1 MLFFKQFIKSCSFVI
16 IMFVIVTFLSV
27 LSHAN
32 ESDGTNVSVL
42 YAQIEGAI
50 TPAQVSFIEDLAAEA
65 SDDEHDLILLRL
77 DTPGGLTS
85 SMRDIVKVLMK
96 SPIPICVWVGPDG
109 SHAASAGTFIVAA
122 SDVSAMA
129 PGTTIG
135 AASPVLSSGDDLP
148 TTMNTKVKNDLISL
162 ITGIAKKRGR
172 NIKWYADAVDQSIT
186 IDAQGAVTLN
196 VVDFIAVS
204 PEDFLEQLGARGTSI
219 DGKEV
224 KFSKDGYLLT
234 PFDAGFTYSV
244 LSWLL
249 NPQVA
254 YLLLVAGIIGLF
266 FEVLNPGAILPGV
279 IGGFSL
285 VTALYA
291 MSILP
296 TNAVGL
302 LLLVFGAVLFIL
314 EAFITSYGLL
324 SVAAIIS
331 LFIGSKAL
339 FRSDGVDQI
348 PLGTIIGTV
357 FSFSLFAALVI
368 YFVAKAHT
376 KESGV
381 GMQSMTDL
389 EGEVILIDG
398 NKVKIR
404 VRGEIWNAIPGEG
417 AILNVG
423 SKVRVIS
430 SKGLTLTVINIS

>member
-1 MLFFKQFIKSCSFVI
+1 MLFFKQFIKSCSCMIIACVI
-16 IMFVIVTFLSV
+16 ITFMTV

-32 ESDGTNVSVL
+32 DSNDSNVSVL
-42 YAQIEGAI
+42 YGQIEGAI
-50 TPAQVSFIEDLAAEA
+50 TPAQVSFIEDLALEA
-65 SDDEHDLILLRL
+65 RDDEHDLILLRL

-85 SMRDIVKVLMK
+85 SMRDIVKILMK
-96 SPIPICVWVGPDG
+96 SPIPICIWVGPDG

-148 TTMNTKVKNDLISL
+148 TTMNTKIKNDLISL
-162 ITGIAKKRGR
+162 ITSIAKKRGR
-172 NIKWYADAVDQSIT
+172 NIKWYADAVDKSVT
-186 IDAQGAVTLN
+186 IDAQGAATLN

-204 PEDFLEQLGARGTSI
+204 AEDFLEQLGARGATI
-219 DGKEV
+219 DGKRV
-224 KFSKDGYLLT
+224 KFSKEGYSLA
-234 PFDAGFTYSV
+234 PFDAGFSYSV

-266 FEVLNPGAILPGV
+266 FEILNPGAILPGV
-279 IGGFSL
+279 LGGFSL

-339 FRSDGVDQI
+339 FRGDEVDQI
-348 PLGTIIGTV
+348 PLGTILGTV

-368 YFVAKAHT
+368 YLVAKAHT
-376 KESGV
+376 RKPGV
-381 GMQSMTDL
+381 GMQSMAGL
-389 EGEVILIDG
+389 EGKVLLIDS
-398 NKVKIR
+398 NKLKVR
-404 VRGEIWNAIPGEG
+404 VRGEIWNAIAEEG
-417 AILNVG
+417 ADLDVG

-430 SKGLTLTVINIS
+430 SEGLTLTVINIS